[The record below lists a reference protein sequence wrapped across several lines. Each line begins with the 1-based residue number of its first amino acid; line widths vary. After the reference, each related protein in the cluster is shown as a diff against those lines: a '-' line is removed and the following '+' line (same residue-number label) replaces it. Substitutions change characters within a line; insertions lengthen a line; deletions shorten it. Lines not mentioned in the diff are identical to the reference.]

1 MGLHR
6 WGPDAG
12 LPALNWSWLSALS
25 TRADAARGDK
35 CPLPLTL
42 ASMHDNCHYHASWPG
57 ENMTLQPL
65 HNHSGE
71 LSPAGLTLQD
81 QRRIQDALDGSTSP
95 NTRRAYNQAWRRFEA
110 WGASRGRGHSLP
122 ASPELV
128 AAFLAELAEAGKSVA
143 TLRLTKSA
151 LAAVHRS
158 TGHQDPTDNEG
169 VKKVMAGIARANG
182 RPQRQA
188 KPLTET
194 ALAAVKAT
202 AGIPR
207 RHRGRAIRAENA
219 WDARRRGQVDV
230 ALLSV
235 LRDGLLRRS
244 EASALRWGDVD
255 VQEDGSARL
264 HVRRSKTDPEAEG
277 AVLYIGSEAAA
288 ALVAIM
294 PEGFAVVDPSTPVF
308 ELSESQIGRR
318 VNAAAKAAGLGDG
331 FTGHSGR
338 VGMAQDLAAAGVE
351 LPALMNAGRWKSPK
365 MPARYTEGQA
375 VGRGAVAR
383 YYQRKGG

>member
-1 MGLHR
+1 
-6 WGPDAG
+6 
-12 LPALNWSWLSALS
+12 
-25 TRADAARGDK
+25 
-35 CPLPLTL
+35 
-42 ASMHDNCHYHASWPG
+42 
-57 ENMTLQPL
+57 MTLQPL
-65 HNHSGE
+65 PPPSGD
-71 LSPAGLTLQD
+71 LAPTGLTVQD
-81 QRRIQDALDGSTSP
+81 QRRIQDALDSSTSA

-110 WGASRGRGHSLP
+110 WAKDRGRGHPLP

-128 AAFLAELAEAGKSVA
+128 AAFLAELAEEGKSVA

-158 TGHQDPTDNEG
+158 TGYQDPTDNEG
-169 VKKVMAGIARANG
+169 VRKVMAGIARVNG

-207 RHRGRAIRAENA
+207 RHQGRAVRAENA
-219 WDARRRGQVDV
+219 WAARRRGQVDV

-244 EASALRWGDVD
+244 EAAALRWGDVD
-255 VQEDGSARL
+255 VQDDGSARI
-264 HVRRSKTDPEAEG
+264 HVRRSKTDPEGEG
-277 AVLYIGSEAAA
+277 AVLYIGPDAAA

-308 ELSESQIGRR
+308 GLSESQIGRR

-375 VGRGAVAR
+375 AGRGAVAR
-383 YYQRKGG
+383 YYQGRGG

>member
-1 MGLHR
+1 
-6 WGPDAG
+6 
-12 LPALNWSWLSALS
+12 
-25 TRADAARGDK
+25 
-35 CPLPLTL
+35 
-42 ASMHDNCHYHASWPG
+42 
-57 ENMTLQPL
+57 MTLQPL
-65 HNHSGE
+65 HNHSGD
-71 LSPAGLTLQD
+71 LSAAGLTLQD
-81 QRRIQDALDGSTSP
+81 QSRIQDALDSSTSP
-95 NTRRAYNQAWRRFEA
+95 NTRRAYNQAWRRFETWA
-110 WGASRGRGHSLP
+110 ASRGRGHSLP

-188 KPLTET
+188 KPLTEN

-202 AGIPR
+202 AGIPQETPGQ
-207 RHRGRAIRAENA
+207 GRQGGERLGRTAKVPG
-219 WDARRRGQVDV
+219 WDV

-235 LRDGLLRRS
+235 LRDGLLRRP
-244 EASALRWGDVD
+244 EASALRWADVE

-308 ELSESQIGRR
+308 GLSASQIGRR
-318 VNAAAKAAGLGDG
+318 VDAAAKAAGLGDG

-338 VGMAQDLAAAGVE
+338 VGMAQHLAASGVE
-351 LPALMNAGRWKSPK
+351 LPELMNAGRWKSSK
-365 MPARYTEGQA
+365 MPARYTGRQA
-375 VGRGAVAR
+375 AGRGAVAR
-383 YYQRKGG
+383 YYQQRGT

>member
-1 MGLHR
+1 MR
-6 WGPDAG
+6 QITP
-12 LPALNWSWLSALS
+12 LS
-25 TRADAARGDK
+25 REGRE
-35 CPLPLTL
+35 L
-42 ASMHDNCHYHASWPG
+42 AP
-57 ENMTLQPL
+57 T
-65 HNHSGE
+65 
-71 LSPAGLTLQD
+71 GLTVQN
-81 QRRIQDALDGSTSP
+81 QRRIQEALDSSTSA

-110 WGASRGRGHSLP
+110 WMKDHGRGHPLP
-122 ASPELV
+122 ATPELV
-128 AAFLAELAEAGKSVA
+128 AAFLAELAEEGLSVA

-158 TGHQDPTDNEG
+158 TGYQDPTDNEG
-169 VKKVMAGIARANG
+169 VRKVMAGIARVNG

-188 KPLTET
+188 KPLIET

-202 AGIPR
+202 AMQPR
-207 RHRGRAIRAENA
+207 RHRGRAVRGENA
-219 WDARRRGQVDV
+219 WAARRRGQVDV

-244 EASALRWGDVD
+244 EAAALRWGEVEI
-255 VQEDGSARL
+255 QEDGSARL

-277 AVLYIGSEAAA
+277 TVLYIGPEAAE

-308 ELSESQIGRR
+308 GLSASQIGRR

-351 LPALMNAGRWKSPK
+351 LPALMHAGRWKSSK
-365 MPARYTEGQA
+365 MPARYTERQA
-375 VGRGAVAR
+375 AGRGAVAR
-383 YYQRKGG
+383 YYQGRGG